1 MILLRFAT
9 NLTKNVPNPRK
20 GKKHHDL
27 FLKGKDKK
35 NLQTLKNWKK
45 NNVDVNSVTVE
56 HPKTGSK
63 LSKPIKQ
70 WKIIT
75 QQTKIVENCRTTK
88 KCFWTIKA
96 YKTIRNYKL
105 IQSKRL

>member
-1 MILLRFAT
+1 M
-9 NLTKNVPNPRK
+9 K
-20 GKKHHDL
+20 D
-27 FLKGKDKK
+27 KDKK
-35 NLQTLKNWKK
+35 NRELSKTEKK
-45 NNVDVNSVTVE
+45 PNVDVNSVTIE
-56 HPKTGSK
+56 HPKTASK

-96 YKTIRNYKL
+96 YKTMRNYKL
-105 IQSKRL
+105 IQSKKL

>member
-1 MILLRFAT
+1 MYQTPGKVKNTMIYFWKAKL
-9 NLTKNVPNPRK
+9 
-20 GKKHHDL
+20 KKICKL
-27 FLKGKDKK
+27 SK
-35 NLQTLKNWKK
+35 TEKK